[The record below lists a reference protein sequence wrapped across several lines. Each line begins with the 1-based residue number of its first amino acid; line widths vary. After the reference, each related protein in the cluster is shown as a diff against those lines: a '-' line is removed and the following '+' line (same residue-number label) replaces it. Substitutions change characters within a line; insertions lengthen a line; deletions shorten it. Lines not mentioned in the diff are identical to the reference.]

1 MQWYEPVGSFRPSY
15 TARFSTQ
22 SLSWLNSKALLSPT
36 CFINSNGV
44 HSSSNE
50 WIGLKMNMERF
61 LQVITFITTFIK
73 KNKKLYIN
81 MLDTGNS
88 IGEILFLFKKKKKKK
103 RPQHKENILL
113 RVNKI
118 SMNCHYIKSSLLIG
132 VFFSIIFNL

>member
-1 MQWYEPVGSFRPSY
+1 
-15 TARFSTQ
+15 
-22 SLSWLNSKALLSPT
+22 
-36 CFINSNGV
+36 
-44 HSSSNE
+44 
-50 WIGLKMNMERF
+50 
-61 LQVITFITTFIK
+61 
-73 KNKKLYIN
+73 

-88 IGEILFLFKKKKKKK
+88 IGEILFLFKKKK